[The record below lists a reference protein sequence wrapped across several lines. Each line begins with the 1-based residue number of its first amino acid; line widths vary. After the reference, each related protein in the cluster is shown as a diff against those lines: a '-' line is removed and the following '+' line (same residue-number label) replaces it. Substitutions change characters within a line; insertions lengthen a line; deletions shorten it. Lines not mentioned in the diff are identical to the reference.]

1 MDNLNSKTKKA
12 FAWDFSG
19 RMISQGVSFIISMFL
34 ARLLT
39 PADFGLIAMVNVI
52 IAFSGVFMD
61 MGLGVSLIQRKDIT
75 DEHYGS
81 VFWFNVFVG
90 ALLTAL
96 LYLSAPFVVK
106 FYNQPE
112 LLGLTHAM
120 SFIFIINA
128 FGRVIS
134 AKLTKALDFKRQIV
148 AQLIAAIISG
158 VIGIVLAFQGKGV
171 WALVIQSLIAA
182 GLNNILL
189 IAITRFKPAFK
200 FSWKALKELWGFGFR
215 MFISGFLD
223 SLYNNLDAIII
234 GKLFNASSLGFYN
247 RAKNLKDILIQNAT
261 GSLNKIMFPSLSA
274 LQLDYERFNRA
285 VSKSIQFTMFVSM
298 FVVGLFFVISKDAIL
313 LLFGNQWEFS
323 VHLFRLILL
332 SAYAFP
338 VSVVLVNIIAA
349 KGNSKAF
356 LRLEILKKL
365 IQTLN
370 FVIGFIFGIE
380 GFIIGLAIVS
390 TIGVSLNIYFASKET
405 KLPMNWFN
413 KKTWHYLLISG
424 VLVAIPFFA
433 FDFLNEKLVLHALLA
448 GGTFSILYFA
458 VNKILKTGGYL
469 IFMEELKNL
478 RILDRIRV
486 KFIKTK

>member
-12 FAWDFSG
+12 FAWDFTG
-19 RMISQGVSFIISMFL
+19 RMMSQGVSFIISMFL

-39 PADFGLIAMVNVI
+39 PADFGLIAMINVI

-61 MGLGVSLIQRKDIT
+61 MGLGASLIQRKELT

-90 ALLTAL
+90 ALLTSL
-96 LYLSAPFVVK
+96 LFISAPLIVK
-106 FYNQPE
+106 FYSQPE

-120 SFIFIINA
+120 SFLFIINA

-134 AKLTKALDFKRQIV
+134 AKLTKALDFKRQII

-158 VIGIVLAFQGKGV
+158 VIGVVLAFQGKGV

-189 IAITRFKPAFK
+189 IAITRFKPALK
-200 FSWKALKELWGFGFR
+200 FRWKALKELWGFGFR

-247 RAKNLKDILIQNAT
+247 RAKNVKDLLIQNAT

-274 LQLDYERFNRA
+274 LQLDNERFNRA
-285 VSKSIQFTMFVSM
+285 VSKALQFTTFISM
-298 FVVGLFFVISKDAIL
+298 FIIGLFFVISKDAIL
-313 LLFGNQWEFS
+313 LLFGSQWEFS
-323 VHLFRLILL
+323 VHLLRLILL
-332 SAYAFP
+332 SAYSYP
-338 VSVVLVNIIAA
+338 VSVVLVNIIAS
-349 KGNSKAF
+349 KGNSRAF
-356 LRLEILKKL
+356 LKLEILKKI
-365 IQTLN
+365 IQTFN
-370 FVIGFIFGIE
+370 FVIGFIWGIE

-390 TIGVSLNIYFASKET
+390 LLGVLLNIYFASKET
-405 KLPMNWFN
+405 KLKMNWFN
-413 KKTWHYLLISG
+413 KKIWYYLLITG
-424 VLVAIPFFA
+424 IIVAISYFS
-433 FDFLNEKLVLHALLA
+433 FDFLNEKLFLHAIIA
-448 GGTFSILYFA
+448 GGTYTILYFSL
-458 VNKILKTGGYL
+458 NRLLKTGGYL
-469 IFMEELKNL
+469 IFVEELKNIKL
-478 RILDRIRV
+478 TERV
-486 KFIKTK
+486 KQKLKIKK